1 MLPKVANQVLHHTAR
16 AVTSAQAAAAPTLRN
31 VLQQSSTGQASSAG
45 SITTWGTVGSS
56 SYSGA
61 GAGAGGAKYHAGSRF
76 YNGYTVS
83 HPSLARSAR
92 PQTSSVA
99 LSVAHTC

>member
-16 AVTSAQAAAAPTLRN
+16 AVASAQAAAPTLRN
-31 VLQQSSTGQASSAG
+31 VIQQTSTGQAGAG
-45 SITTWGTVGSS
+45 QITSWGTVGS

-83 HPSLARSAR
+83 HLFHQSPF
-92 PQTSSVA
+92 VA
-99 LSVAHTC
+99 LEDCMR